1 MGMPEQ
7 PQSGM
12 NIAPDGTVYEI
23 LEDGTIKRIGKV
35 SPDGSF
41 EPFGNWK
48 CPSCGTENEMK
59 NNFCCHCDA
68 KKSVAKPEIKTV
80 QQPKYEEEKQES
92 TKKKFKPMQFIG
104 ILIAILYLL
113 YLYIVKPMYDDYTRK
128 SRTAEVPATLSEIVK
143 FQILS
148 REDPNVREYAAHIK
162 KLGFKTNRGTFA
174 MSPGHC
180 DVKALSPK
188 TPYPDSAGIYRAD
201 AEYACGENYAYAVGA
216 PKVIECNDKGVGNF
230 VWAVAIDRD
239 KVPEDWWCSCMDL
252 NFNINHGR
260 CY

>member
-143 FQILS
+143 FQIVQIHLFWQMLS
-148 REDPNVREYAAHIK
+148 LIL
-162 KLGFKTNRGTFA
+162 KLSN
-174 MSPGHC
+174 
-180 DVKALSPK
+180 L
-188 TPYPDSAGIYRAD
+188 I
-201 AEYACGENYAYAVGA
+201 
-216 PKVIECNDKGVGNF
+216 
-230 VWAVAIDRD
+230 
-239 KVPEDWWCSCMDL
+239 
-252 NFNINHGR
+252 
-260 CY
+260 